1 MEPEVTKEYVESIED
16 ASGVVHTIMLWRI
29 YDTLL
34 LILGALG
41 GDAAALGKMH
51 EAGQFIGPIP
61 SLNTEIDDD

>member
-1 MEPEVTKEYVESIED
+1 MTDNVTTESIED